1 MFSNDNQRWSDLSV
15 RFASAVILG
24 PISLACL
31 FYGGLAWA
39 FFIVIAAAG
48 LLAEWMGLAGIPK
61 RPRGILMFIV
71 IPLFA
76 IALAEDNNILV
87 GLGAWTLGIVVV
99 GLYFGWFA
107 AAGIP
112 YAGFGAM
119 SLLWLRLQPGIG
131 LWDTLFLVFVV
142 WATDIGAYAVGR
154 VVGGTKLAPKISPG
168 KTRSGAIGGLAA
180 ACLFGGLL
188 AGGGHGFALN
198 ALPAALLLSIAAQA
212 GDLLESAIKRRLGV
226 KDSGST
232 IPGHGGLF
240 DRLDGFLIAAPLA
253 ALLAFFVHGGLPLW
267 G

>member
-31 FYGGLAWA
+31 FYGGLAW
-39 FFIVIAAAG
+39 FGFILGAGAG
-48 LLAEWMGLAGIPK
+48 LAAEWAGLASHRIGS
-61 RPRGILMFIV
+61 RPALLLLVGV
-71 IPLFA
+71 VFA
-76 IALAEDNNILV
+76 IAFSRGGLPAAVLILA
-87 GLGAWTLGIVVV
+87 GFTLLTG
-99 GLYFGWFA
+99 YFYGWFT

-112 YAGFGAM
+112 YAGLGGI

-131 LWDTLFLVFVV
+131 LWDTLFLVFIV

-154 VVGGTKLAPKISPG
+154 VVGGAKLAPRISPG

-198 ALPAALLLSIAAQA
+198 AIPAALLLSVAAQA

-253 ALLAFFVHGGLPLW
+253 AVLAFFVHGGLPLW

>member
-1 MFSNDNQRWSDLSV
+1 MFSNNSQRWSDLSV
-15 RFASAVILG
+15 RFLSAVILG
-24 PISLACL
+24 PIALICL
-31 FYGGLAWA
+31 FYGGWAWLAL
-39 FFIVIAAAG
+39 ILGAG
-48 LLAEWMGLAGIPK
+48 AGLAGEW
-61 RPRGILMFIV
+61 V
-71 IPLFA
+71 S
-76 IALAEDNNILV
+76 LASHRFNTAPARLVLV
-87 GLGAWTLGIVVV
+87 GVVFTIAFGNGTV
-99 GLYFGWFA
+99 LIGLLILAGFTSVTRYFYGWFT

-112 YAGFGAM
+112 YAGLGGMA
-119 SLLWLRLQPGIG
+119 LVWLRLQPGVG

-154 VVGGTKLAPKISPG
+154 VVGGAKLAPKISPG

-180 ACLFGGLL
+180 ACVFGGLL
-188 AGGGHGFALN
+188 AGGGHGFALT
-198 ALPAALLLSIAAQA
+198 AIPAALLLSVAAQA

-240 DRLDGFLIAAPLA
+240 DRLDGFLTAAPLA